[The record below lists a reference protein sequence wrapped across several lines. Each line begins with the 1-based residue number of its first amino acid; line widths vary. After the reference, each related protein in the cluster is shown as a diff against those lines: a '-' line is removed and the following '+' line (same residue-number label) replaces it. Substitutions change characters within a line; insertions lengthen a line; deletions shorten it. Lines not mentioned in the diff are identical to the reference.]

1 MKMDTKASHKAAFIG
16 RASVTPLPSLPG
28 GLGRPGRLLAIGN
41 MGTAPC
47 PSPSM
52 DQLDEARTEVPLAS
66 LDYLVAGTS
75 CDLHRLLATVAQLKA
90 ANPSLR
96 VILADS
102 EEAPA
107 LAGKIPAGVEAVLA
121 VSGARAEAGRA
132 LLFQQGGIL
141 AGANAGLAAYAA
153 FIMEAKIETGATI
166 GLALTNLSPELLGIL

>member
-16 RASVTPLPSLPG
+16 RASVTPLPPLPG

-41 MGTAPC
+41 MGTVPG
-47 PSPSM
+47 PPSM
-52 DQLDEARTEVPLAS
+52 DQLDDVRTEVPLAS

-75 CDLHRLLATVAQLKA
+75 CSLRCLLATVAQLKA
-90 ANPSLR
+90 ANPGLR
-96 VILADS
+96 VVLADS

-141 AGANAGLAAYAA
+141 AGANAGMAAYAA

>member
-41 MGTAPC
+41 MGSAPS
-47 PSPSM
+47 PPSM
-52 DQLDEARTEVPLAS
+52 DDTRTEVPLAS

-75 CDLHRLLATVAQLKA
+75 CNLHRLLATVAQLKA
-90 ANPSLR
+90 ANPGLK
-96 VILADS
+96 VVLADS

-107 LAGKIPAGVEAVLA
+107 LAGKTPAGVEAVLA
-121 VSGARAEAGRA
+121 VSGTRGEAGRA

-141 AGANAGLAAYAA
+141 AGANAGMAAYAA
-153 FIMEAKIETGATI
+153 FMMEAKIETGATI
-166 GLALTNLSPELLGIL
+166 GLALTNLSPELLGLE